1 MIIENAVHSDPLFLA
16 SPKIKDGMLEF
27 LKGQPVS
34 VTKIDGP
41 PSCGAAFRVKPRV
54 RLCEPWVMV
63 SHILR
68 AAKWR
73 QRKNLVLIR
82 DRSCPFGARS
92 LWMAHTQG
100 SQSLAPGL
108 TLSAAPQP
116 GEWHAAY

>member
-1 MIIENAVHSDPLFLA
+1 
-16 SPKIKDGMLEF
+16 MLEF

-73 QRKNLVLIR
+73 QRKKLVLIR
-82 DRSCPFGARS
+82 DRSR
-92 LWMAHTQG
+92 LRG
-100 SQSLAPGL
+100 SITLDGSYPRLAKPRPGL
-108 TLSAAPQP
+108 NSVRCSAA
-116 GEWHAAY
+116 W